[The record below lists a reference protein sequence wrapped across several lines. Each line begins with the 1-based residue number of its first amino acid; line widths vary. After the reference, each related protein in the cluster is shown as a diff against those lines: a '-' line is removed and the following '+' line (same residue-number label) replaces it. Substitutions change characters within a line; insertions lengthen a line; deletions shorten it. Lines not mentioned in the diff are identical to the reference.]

1 MLLFL
6 TSIKKVKK
14 IKNHHLLFWCAI
26 FTVILFTVYVLVY
39 WVPLPN
45 NQYQYISVFLVI
57 EIEIPNAIFEVYKV
71 QMRCQNEINLYARPF
86 CNFPAISN
94 TKIRFD
100 YTNSTMTGK
109 KTLKNFLLSSVGPG
123 LSLQTTKQMKY
134 YLHTSMWKHSF
145 LPLSLII
152 ILPLYTLLLYTNI
165 IIIYINIIKKK
176 KKKGFTLKK
185 QNRPLC
191 FLELGD
197 FWKELI
203 TYL

>member
-1 MLLFL
+1 
-6 TSIKKVKK
+6 
-14 IKNHHLLFWCAI
+14 
-26 FTVILFTVYVLVY
+26 
-39 WVPLPN
+39 
-45 NQYQYISVFLVI
+45 
-57 EIEIPNAIFEVYKV
+57 
-71 QMRCQNEINLYARPF
+71 MRCQNEINLYARPF

-176 KKKGFTLKK
+176 KKKRIHFEKTKQTTMLSRIRRFLKRAY
-185 QNRPLC
+185 NIPL
-191 FLELGD
+191 G
-197 FWKELI
+197 FWKAL
-203 TYL
+203 L